1 MRTLML
7 ASALLL
13 AAGCATT
20 DSSAPREYLDEETAA
35 TITTVGTP
43 WVFNRQDAPPQLD
56 FFKLYAIDVNRMG
69 DHKQYLV
76 VMQYWPDSRQSGAAA
91 PTLLLRGPDREFAL
105 EPIADNPRTLGVAQ
119 SFDKSAPAWAQS
131 SFYAVDK
138 AKLQAIAQI
147 RELSA
152 VLITG
157 DVRSPYVPWR
167 DGSEA
172 FSEFAT
178 VALD

>member
-7 ASALLL
+7 ASTLLL

-20 DSSAPREYLDEETAA
+20 PSYAPREYLDEETAA
-35 TITTVGTP
+35 TITIVAQP

-56 FFKLYAIDVNRMG
+56 FFKLYAVDVNRMG

-76 VMQYWPDSRQSGAAA
+76 VMQYWPDPRLPRA
-91 PTLLLRGPDREFAL
+91 PSLSLRGPDREFAL
-105 EPIADNPRTLGVAQ
+105 EPIAENPRQIGIAQ
-119 SFDKSAPAWAQS
+119 SLDKSAPASARSW
-131 SFYAVDK
+131 FYPLDK
-138 AKLQAIAQI
+138 PTLQAIAQT

-152 VLITG
+152 VLVTG
-157 DVRSPYVPWR
+157 NVRAPYVVWR

-172 FSEFAT
+172 LSEFAT
-178 VALD
+178 VAID

>member
-13 AAGCATT
+13 TAGCATT

-35 TITTVGTP
+35 TITTVAKP

-76 VMQYWPDSRQSGAAA
+76 VMQYWPDPALRGASA
-91 PTLLLRGPDREFAL
+91 PTLLLRGPDQEFAL
-105 EPIADNPRTLGVAQ
+105 QPIAVNPRQLGIAQ
-119 SFDKSAPAWAQS
+119 SIDKSAPAWAQS
-131 SFYAVDK
+131 SFYPIDK

-157 DVRSPYVPWR
+157 DMRAPYAPWR

-178 VALD
+178 AALD